1 MSLPLIVLLPL
12 LGSLVPLL
20 SNNRQRTLNAWSTA
34 LLPAIALGIV
44 IAHAPGVIS
53 GEVYHFSMSWVPQ
66 LGLDLAFRLD
76 GLSLLFLLLI
86 LGIGLLIILYSRYYL
101 SPDDSMP
108 RFYAYLMLFMT
119 SMIGIVMADNLLLLW
134 VFWELTSLSSFLL
147 IGYWYQQ
154 SEARRGARMA
164 LAVTGISR
172 FRMTSVRCGEVQRQP
187 GYPV

>member
-66 LGLDLAFRLD
+66 LGLDLAFRID

-108 RFYAYLMLFMT
+108 LARPM
-119 SMIGIVMADNLLLLW
+119 SK
-134 VFWELTSLSSFLL
+134 SCPP
-147 IGYWYQQ
+147 
-154 SEARRGARMA
+154 ARR
-164 LAVTGISR
+164 
-172 FRMTSVRCGEVQRQP
+172 
-187 GYPV
+187 